1 MSKHTNSKSLYRGR
15 KGLNILL
22 VAIFLLLLSSI
33 SSGQEIIWNHTYESE
48 RSNSLFDVRQT
59 SDGGYIAVGNIET
72 SGSYS
77 RQLLMIRTDDL
88 GNAVW
93 TKTYGGYG
101 TEQGLS
107 VKQTPDGGY
116 VVVGNTTSYGSAFQV
131 YLLRTNSQGDTL
143 WAKTYGGSDF
153 DVGISV
159 DLTAD
164 GGFVIAGWTYSY
176 GAGNSDVYL
185 IKTDFLGEVE
195 WTKTYGGV
203 GEDMAIY
210 VEQTLDGG
218 YVVAGWT
225 KSFSGMANCNMF
237 LIKTDSLG
245 DTLWT
250 RAYFPYLANTAYA
263 YSCQQTSDSG
273 YVLTGYSIDSN
284 NGLCY
289 TYLVKT
295 DARGDSLWTR
305 TYLGAYLSWGE
316 SVKQTPDGGYVVVG
330 LIELPEYNY
339 ENRMFIFKTTAE
351 GDTEWTKLM
360 RDDSLS
366 SGGRA
371 VALTSD
377 GNYIVAGGVSRSF
390 YEPSNS
396 LLLKLTSSGQAT
408 LRGDLTGDEQ
418 VNIADVIYLVNYLF
432 RGGSAPEHP
441 LSSDANC
448 DGIVDLG
455 DLIYIIDYLY
465 KGGPKPGC
473 LL

>member
-1 MSKHTNSKSLYRGR
+1 MIQLFFRFHIFPLT
-15 KGLNILL
+15 KGFHLSIILFS
-22 VAIFLLLLSSI
+22 FLLFTSI
-33 SSGQEIIWNHTYESE
+33 ASGQLIIWNHTYESE
-48 RSNSLFDVRQT
+48 RSNSLFDVLQT
-59 SDGGYIAVGNIET
+59 TDGSYIATGAIET
-72 SGSYS
+72 SGPYS
-77 RQLLMIRTDDL
+77 RQLFLIKTD
-88 GNAVW
+88 GFGSAVW
-93 TKTYGGYG
+93 TKTYGGNG
-101 TEQGLS
+101 SEQGLS

-116 VVVGNTTSYGSAFQV
+116 VVVGNTTSYGSTFQV

-153 DVGISV
+153 ETGNSI
-159 DLTAD
+159 DLTGD
-164 GGFVIAGWTYSY
+164 GGFIIAGWTYSY
-176 GAGNSDVYL
+176 GAGNADVYL

-203 GEDMAIY
+203 REDMAIY
-210 VEQTLDGG
+210 VEQTFDGG
-218 YVVAGWT
+218 YVIAGWT
-225 KSFSGMANCNMF
+225 ESFSGRANCNMY

-250 RAYFPYLANTAYA
+250 RAYFPYLTNTTYA
-263 YSCQQTSDSG
+263 YSAQQTSDSG
-273 YVLTGYSIDSN
+273 YVLIGYSIDSTT
-284 NGLCY
+284 GLCY

-295 DARGDSLWTR
+295 DSQGDSLWTR
-305 TYLGAYLSWGE
+305 TYLGAYLSRGE
-316 SVKQTPDGGYVVVG
+316 SVKQTPDGGFVVVG

-351 GDTEWTKLM
+351 GDTEWNRLM

-377 GNYIVAGGVSRSF
+377 ENYIVAGGVSRSF

-432 RGGSAPEHP
+432 KGGSAPEHP
-441 LSSDANC
+441 LSADANC

-465 KGGPKPGC
+465 KHGPTPGC
-473 LL
+473 LF